1 MKAPAALKKATIY
14 GITDQCSFCIIQ
26 GVCATCHDK
35 KNDADFDIEK
45 ALPLVKHRPATAS
58 ARSRAR

>member
-1 MKAPAALKKATIY
+1 MKAPRELKKETIY

-35 KNDADFDIEK
+35 ANDPRFDIER
-45 ALPLVKHRPATAS
+45 ALPLVKHRAVHG
-58 ARSRAR
+58 

>member
-1 MKAPAALKKATIY
+1 
-14 GITDQCSFCIIQ
+14 
-26 GVCATCHDK
+26 VCATCHDQ

-45 ALPLVKHRPATAS
+45 ALPRVQHHPATAP